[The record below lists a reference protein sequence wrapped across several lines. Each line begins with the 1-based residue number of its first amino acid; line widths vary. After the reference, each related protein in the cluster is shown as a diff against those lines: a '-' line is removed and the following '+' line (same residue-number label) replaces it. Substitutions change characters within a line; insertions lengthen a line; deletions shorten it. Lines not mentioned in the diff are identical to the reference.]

1 MSGMDAFAIR
11 QRANDGRRIALTLP
25 DGSPTEHWL
34 QIRSR
39 WSDAFRQAR
48 DDAMQQVARLA
59 QAGEAELDTALEQST
74 LAVRSAL
81 VSAWSFDEPCVTDN
95 VQAFLREAPQIAE
108 LVDRAGA
115 DDPAFFG
122 NAFASSPTG

>member
-1 MSGMDAFAIR
+1 MSAMDDFTIR
-11 QRANDGRRIALTLP
+11 QRANHGRRIALTLP

-48 DDAMQQVARLA
+48 DEAMQDVARLA
-59 QAGEAELDTALEQST
+59 QGGAAELEAALEQST
-74 LAVRSAL
+74 LAVRAAL
-81 VSAWSFDEPCVTDN
+81 VSAWSFDEPCVAAT

-115 DDPAFFG
+115 DDPAFFS

>member
-39 WSDAFRQAR
+39 WSDAFRRAR

-59 QAGEAELDTALEQST
+59 QAGEAELETALEQST